1 VSRIDLRLPATVG
14 NRRLQRGQIGLPS
27 MSTVQSFPPPGHGFS
42 GVVMAGCRSRVSG
55 HEVSRVKYATTGR
68 HQTPGTRRLRTRDA
82 YSV

>member
-42 GVVMAGCRSRVSG
+42 GVVMAGRRSRV
-55 HEVSRVKYATTGR
+55 
-68 HQTPGTRRLRTRDA
+68 
-82 YSV
+82 